1 MMDAGVNLL
10 LGAHAH
16 EYNRIYP
23 YYRNKTFIPS
33 ASPYRDDQEY
43 IVSIVEGVGGS
54 NTDIVVEMD
63 FIFDYTASYT

>member
-43 IVSIVEGVGGS
+43 IVSIVEGVAGS